1 MSCGERHAENN
12 MKNRTRRAY
21 FSLFVFMYIFLAGPG
36 LTLPSPHAQQ
46 TQAPGDDTRDHNTRG
61 NEEGFF
67 YIEKT
72 GERPRFIQHIVWEK
86 SEYAYRYE
94 VTIEKSGETGFLQTV
109 KEFTSENFI
118 EVSLSAG
125 HYRYRVIVHDFFD
138 IPGEASAWTEFEIRP
153 ALQPGISGFS
163 PQTFW
168 LDEDT
173 VWVISLDGQN
183 FIQESEIYLRPHSS
197 DIVIIPAEYIPNPA
211 GTGARLVFDRRA
223 LMPGLYDVY
232 IKNPGG
238 LEEIR
243 GTFRIAFRRAFDL
256 NLSIGYGPL
265 VPLYGDLNTFFDKSI
280 FPLGAAARISFLPF
294 KEIWGSL
301 GLELA
306 PFCAY
311 LSTSDADYELSAQYL
326 GLHLNLLFQ
335 KWLESRTLALNFRLG
350 AGFALLDDLHFEFS
364 AGNTEPLRTLMRS
377 LGAGLSIAW
386 YINTSFFIEGGAD
399 YMHFF
404 SVDPVSPGYLRPIL
418 GCGFRF

>member
-1 MSCGERHAENN
+1 
-12 MKNRTRRAY
+12 
-21 FSLFVFMYIFLAGPG
+21 VYIFLAGPDPAS
-36 LTLPSPHAQQ
+36 LHAQQ
-46 TQAPGDDTRDHNTRG
+46 TQTRGNDTSANDTRANDTRG

-67 YIEKT
+67 YIETT
-72 GERPRFIQHIVWEK
+72 GDRPRFIQHIGWEK
-86 SEYAYRYE
+86 AEYAYRYE
-94 VTIEKSGETGFLQTV
+94 VTIEKSGETGFLQTI
-109 KEFTSENFI
+109 KEFTDENFI

-125 HYRYRVIVHDFFD
+125 RYRYKVIVYDFFD
-138 IPGEASAWTEFEIRP
+138 IPGEASDWTEFEVQP
-153 ALQPGISGFS
+153 ALQPGIIGFS
-163 PQTFW
+163 PETFW

-183 FIQESEIYLRPHSS
+183 FIPESEVYLRPHTSGAA
-197 DIVIIPAEYIPNPA
+197 IMPAEYIPNPS
-211 GTGARLVFDRRA
+211 GTGARLVFDRRT
-223 LMPGLYDVY
+223 LTQGIYDIY

-243 GTFRIAFRRAFDL
+243 GTFRIAYRRAFDL

-280 FPLGAAARISFLPF
+280 FPLGAVARISFLPF
-294 KEIWGSL
+294 KQMWGSL

-306 PFCAY
+306 PFWAY
-311 LSTSDADYELSAQYL
+311 LSTKGDGYELSAQYL
-326 GLHLNLLFQ
+326 GMHLNLLFQ
-335 KWLESRTLALNFRLG
+335 KWLETQIIALNLRLG
-350 AGFALLDDLHFEFS
+350 AGFVLLDDLSFEFS
-364 AGNTEPLRTLMRS
+364 TGETDPLRTLMRS

-386 YINTSFFIEGGAD
+386 YINNFFFIEGGAE